1 VLYLSSKRRN
11 YMIEAIP
18 FTEKKADLV
27 YGMIK
32 KGRSILVSDKI
43 KDQIND
49 LIITCNAAIL
59 FKNVDYVIDL
69 IGEPRILLSEHIS
82 GDEDTNFIDFYK
94 QI

>member
-1 VLYLSSKRRN
+1 
-11 YMIEAIP
+11 MIETIP
-18 FTEKKADLV
+18 FTEEKADLV
-27 YGMIK
+27 YGMIV
-32 KGRSILVSDKI
+32 KGRSVPISDRI

-49 LIITCNAAIL
+49 LIITCNTAML

-94 QI
+94 QL